1 VTNAAIEAYE
11 TEWKKQQELR
21 RDEARANAAYETAV
35 TRRDQT
41 RPESETWKQHDSEV
55 QQCMRAA
62 WAATEAVRGHQQQ
75 VMERDGLQGR
85 SLQTNLPPDEYGKLA
100 DSRGEKLVQGYEVLE
115 VAKDL
120 AQLVAGHASA
130 LPLIDPPTAQ
140 AAGQAAAY
148 VIDHAGVMVDYTAG
162 TVRAALDQKGQSAPD
177 GLGAGRLPPPL
188 TEPDRELARLQAEV
202 AEARKQLDVAQQQEQ
217 AFLLLPAGTQ
227 AEGRGH
233 RLPQEI
239 QRELDHKTAERDAYA
254 RQHDPR
260 IAAGFDKA
268 DQLADERSKQIKEAV
283 EKNMESRFMTPER
296 QELLQER
303 AQAELSR
310 IETERQAAREA
321 AVEQQLQQQRLEH
334 QRSWEREPVR

>member
-21 RDEARANAAYETAV
+21 GDEARAKAAYETAV
-35 TRRDQT
+35 TRRDQA
-41 RPESETWKQHDSEV
+41 RPESETWKQRDSEV

-62 WAATEAVRGHQQQ
+62 GATTEAVRDHQQQ
-75 VMERDGLQGR
+75 VTERDKLQGG
-85 SLQTNLPPDEYGKLA
+85 SLQANLPPDEYGKLV
-100 DSRGEKLVQGYEVLE
+100 DSRGEKLVQGFEYLE
-115 VAKDL
+115 AAKGIGEI
-120 AQLVAGHASA
+120 VAGHAA
-130 LPLIDPPTAQ
+130 AFPMIDPLSAQ
-140 AAGQAAAY
+140 AAGQTAAY

-162 TVRAALDQKGQSAPD
+162 AVRAALDQKVQSMPD
-177 GLGAGRLPPPL
+177 GPGAGRSPPPL

-202 AEARKQLDVAQQQEQ
+202 VQSRQQLDIAQRQEQ
-217 AFLLLPAGTQ
+217 AFLQLPAETQ

-239 QRELDHKTAERDAYA
+239 QQELDHKTAERDAYA
-254 RQHDPR
+254 QQHDPR

-283 EKNMESRFMTPER
+283 EKSMESRFMTSER

-334 QRSWEREPVR
+334 QRLWEREPVR